1 MIKSNPA
8 PDEALHEK
16 YGQAGAYIDCFT
28 TVVSGRVSHSQFVE
42 AFYTSRVFKLER
54 LILKW
59 LVDKP
64 STDAEAKE
72 LAAGTRD
79 RFAAWTVEERS
90 TDQLLMCDYLGQTR
104 SWLMVAACER
114 DGLTRD
120 STALWFCRHVG
131 AAISVQR
138 AARLSPVVFANPAE
152 FCQGSPREAQQAN
165 LTTAG
170 LGRIAFLR
178 FLLRLFLA
186 TLAAFEQHF
195 ADFVESRLV
204 AAALDRGDVGC
215 GQRHF
220 ELRDRQG

>member
-90 TDQLLMCDYLGQTR
+90 TDQLLMCDYLSQTR

-114 DGLTRD
+114 DGLSATR
-120 STALWFCRHVG
+120 LHFG
-131 AAISVQR
+131 SVVTSVR
-138 AARLSPVVFANPAE
+138 RFPFNVLLGFHRLYSRILLSSAKARLAKLSK
-152 FCQGSPREAQQAN
+152 R
-165 LTTAG
+165 T
-170 LGRIAFLR
+170 
-178 FLLRLFLA
+178 
-186 TLAAFEQHF
+186 
-195 ADFVESRLV
+195 
-204 AAALDRGDVGC
+204 
-215 GQRHF
+215 
-220 ELRDRQG
+220 